1 MTRTSQSV
9 ISKHPGPSAE
19 PACKLNA
26 SPNRIILLSLSDVI
40 PSRVRSARRLAPT
53 LLPDI
58 RQGPQFRILLLPQF
72 SKGGTHFFDKNGW
85 LLKSRKVA
93 ALFGLVPVDEI
104 GIGLLSPALW
114 RAVYLSRED
123 GCRDR
128 QAELAS

>member
-9 ISKHPGPSAE
+9 ILKHPGPSAE

-26 SPNRIILLSLSDVI
+26 FPKSNNSSPRKRCH

-93 ALFGLVPVDEI
+93 ALFGHVPVDEI

-114 RAVYLSRED
+114 SAVYLSRED

>member
-1 MTRTSQSV
+1 MSFRPGSVRPDASLRRSSPTS
-9 ISKHPGPSAE
+9 G
-19 PACKLNA
+19 
-26 SPNRIILLSLSDVI
+26 RD
-40 PSRVRSARRLAPT
+40 
-53 LLPDI
+53 
-58 RQGPQFRILLLPQF
+58 PQFRILLLPQF

-114 RAVYLSRED
+114 SAVYLSRED

-128 QAELAS
+128 QAELASRK

>member
-26 SPNRIILLSLSDVI
+26 FPKSNNSSPHKRCHSVPGPFGPTPRSD
-40 PSRVRSARRLAPT
+40 AAPRHLVGAT
-53 LLPDI
+53 VSDFAATSVFK
-58 RQGPQFRILLLPQF
+58 R
-72 SKGGTHFFDKNGW
+72 
-85 LLKSRKVA
+85 RKVA
-93 ALFGLVPVDEI
+93 ALFGLLPVDET

-114 RAVYLSRED
+114 SAVYLSRED

>member
-9 ISKHPGPSAE
+9 ISKHCGIQPAANSVSIESFFLSSADL
-19 PACKLNA
+19 CRRIRRRA
-26 SPNRIILLSLSDVI
+26 SD
-40 PSRVRSARRLAPT
+40 
-53 LLPDI
+53 D
-58 RQGPQFRILLLPQF
+58 ILLLLPYF

-114 RAVYLSRED
+114 SAVYLSRED
-123 GCRDR
+123 GCGDR
-128 QAELAS
+128 